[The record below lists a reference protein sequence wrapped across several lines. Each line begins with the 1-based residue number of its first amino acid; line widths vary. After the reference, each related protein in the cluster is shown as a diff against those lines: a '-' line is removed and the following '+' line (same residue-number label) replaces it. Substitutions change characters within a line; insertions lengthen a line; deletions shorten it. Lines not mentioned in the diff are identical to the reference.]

1 MATVAL
7 GQKAVGSVVKLKFN
21 GAMREFLVVHQG
33 RPSTL
38 YDASCDGTWLLMKDC
53 LEAKRWHSSN
63 VNDYANSEVHGYLNS
78 TVLSKFDAD
87 IQAQIKQVKIP
98 YRPGSGTSGT
108 VNSGASGLSTKIFL
122 LSDREV
128 GFTKSNINQYICDD
142 GAKLAYFIEEGNT
155 GGSGCQ
161 KRIAYFNGSAVLW
174 WLRSPRSLS
183 SDNAWYV
190 HSSGSAGRNS
200 CSSTGYY
207 LRPALILPS
216 NLLTSDDGTI
226 NTNTAPT
233 TPASITIPESIQGGS
248 TITVQWGTSTDAESN
263 LEGYVVERSTNGG
276 GSWMQIY
283 QGSATSTTNTVPAGT
298 ETIMYRVKAYDSE
311 GLYSGYRTSG
321 QITVINNNAPG
332 IPASITI
339 PNEVLGG
346 KPLTITWGAATD
358 VDGDLA
364 GYALERQVDGGDSW
378 TEVYRGSN
386 LSYTDAVTRG
396 WASVCYR
403 VRAYDSHNAYGG
415 YATSQSRPVNNNIA
429 PVITCS
435 QASGADL
442 GTKTSGFSVAYSV
455 ADPDGDSMTVTEAI
469 DGVTKRTFTPE
480 AGANNAFA
488 VTGEVFMCLLNGD
501 HTLTITAND
510 GKGSTVHTL
519 TFTKEIH
526 AASITLAEPLD
537 ADAKIEICVLSV
549 LGSLPADA
557 VFSVKVTNNANDTTP
572 VWEDCT
578 AEVKAGAN
586 HVFTNT
592 TATNGFAFNF
602 KIEVE
607 RGASGEGGYISSAQ
621 GGFQ

>member
-1 MATVAL
+1 M
-7 GQKAVGSVVKLKFN
+7 
-21 GAMREFLVVHQG
+21 
-33 RPSTL
+33 
-38 YDASCDGTWLLMKDC
+38 
-53 LEAKRWHSSN
+53 
-63 VNDYANSEVHGYLNS
+63 
-78 TVLSKFDAD
+78 
-87 IQAQIKQVKIP
+87 
-98 YRPGSGTSGT
+98 
-108 VNSGASGLSTKIFL
+108 
-122 LSDREV
+122 
-128 GFTKSNINQYICDD
+128 
-142 GAKLAYFIEEGNT
+142 
-155 GGSGCQ
+155 
-161 KRIAYFNGSAVLW
+161 
-174 WLRSPRSLS
+174 
-183 SDNAWYV
+183 
-190 HSSGSAGRNS
+190 
-200 CSSTGYY
+200 
-207 LRPALILPS
+207 ILPS

-233 TPASITIPESIQGGS
+233 TPGSINVPGNIQGGS
-248 TITVQWGTSTDAESN
+248 TITVSWGASTDAEKN

-283 QGSATSTTNTVPAGT
+283 QGSATTTTNTVPAGT
-298 ETIMYRVKAYDSE
+298 ETVMYRVKAYDSE
-311 GLYSGYRTSG
+311 GLYSGYRTSS

-364 GYALERQVDGGDSW
+364 GYSLERQVDGGDTW

-386 LSYTDAVTRG
+386 LSYTDTVTRG

-435 QASGADL
+435 QGSGADL
-442 GTKTSGFSVAYSV
+442 GTKDGGFSIAYSV
-455 ADPDGDSMTVTEAI
+455 EDPDGDSMTVTEAI

-480 AGANNAFA
+480 PGANNSFA
-488 VTGEVFMCLLNGD
+488 VTGEYFMCLLNGR
-501 HTLTITAND
+501 HTMTITASD

-537 ADAKIEICVLSV
+537 ADAKIEICVMSV
-549 LGSLPADA
+549 IGQIPADA
-557 VFSVKVTNNANDTTP
+557 VYSVKVTNNAKDAAP

-578 AEVKAGAN
+578 AEVRAGAN
-586 HVFTNT
+586 HVFANT
-592 TATNGFAFNF
+592 TAENGFAFNF

>member
-1 MATVAL
+1 M
-7 GQKAVGSVVKLKFN
+7 
-21 GAMREFLVVHQG
+21 
-33 RPSTL
+33 
-38 YDASCDGTWLLMKDC
+38 
-53 LEAKRWHSSN
+53 
-63 VNDYANSEVHGYLNS
+63 
-78 TVLSKFDAD
+78 
-87 IQAQIKQVKIP
+87 
-98 YRPGSGTSGT
+98 
-108 VNSGASGLSTKIFL
+108 
-122 LSDREV
+122 
-128 GFTKSNINQYICDD
+128 
-142 GAKLAYFIEEGNT
+142 
-155 GGSGCQ
+155 
-161 KRIAYFNGSAVLW
+161 
-174 WLRSPRSLS
+174 WLRSPFLGLS
-183 SDNAWYV
+183 TGAWNVYSNGNASY
-190 HSSGSAGRNS
+190 NN
-200 CSSTGYY
+200 CSYTGYY

-233 TPASITIPESIQGGS
+233 TPGSINVPGNIQGGS
-248 TITVQWGTSTDAESN
+248 TITVSWGASTDAEKN

-276 GSWMQIY
+276 GQWTQVY
-283 QGSATSTTNTVPAGT
+283 QGSGTSTTNTVPAGT
-298 ETIMYRVKAYDSE
+298 ETVMYRVKAYDSE

-364 GYALERQVDGGDSW
+364 GYSLERQVDGADSW
-378 TEVYRGSN
+378 AEVYRGSN
-386 LSYTDAVTRG
+386 LSYTDTVTRG

-435 QASGADL
+435 QGSGADL
-442 GTKTSGFSVAYSV
+442 GTKDGGFSIAYSV
-455 ADPDGDSMTVTEAI
+455 EDPDGDSMTVTEAI

-480 AGANNAFA
+480 PGANNSFA
-488 VTGEVFMCLLNGD
+488 VTGEYFMCLLNGR
-501 HTLTITAND
+501 HTMTITASD

-537 ADAKIEICVLSV
+537 ADAKIEICVMSV
-549 LGSLPADA
+549 IGQIPADA
-557 VFSVKVTNNANDTTP
+557 VYSVKVTNNAKDAAP

-578 AEVKAGAN
+578 AEVRAGAN

-592 TATNGFAFNF
+592 TAENGFAFNF

>member
-1 MATVAL
+1 M
-7 GQKAVGSVVKLKFN
+7 
-21 GAMREFLVVHQG
+21 
-33 RPSTL
+33 
-38 YDASCDGTWLLMKDC
+38 
-53 LEAKRWHSSN
+53 
-63 VNDYANSEVHGYLNS
+63 
-78 TVLSKFDAD
+78 
-87 IQAQIKQVKIP
+87 
-98 YRPGSGTSGT
+98 
-108 VNSGASGLSTKIFL
+108 
-122 LSDREV
+122 
-128 GFTKSNINQYICDD
+128 
-142 GAKLAYFIEEGNT
+142 
-155 GGSGCQ
+155 
-161 KRIAYFNGSAVLW
+161 
-174 WLRSPRSLS
+174 
-183 SDNAWYV
+183 
-190 HSSGSAGRNS
+190 
-200 CSSTGYY
+200 
-207 LRPALILPS
+207 ILPS

-233 TPASITIPESIQGGS
+233 TPGSINVPGNIQGGS
-248 TITVQWGTSTDAESN
+248 TITVSWGASTDAEKN

-276 GSWMQIY
+276 GQWTQVY
-283 QGSATSTTNTVPAGT
+283 QGSGTSTTNTVPAGT
-298 ETIMYRVKAYDSE
+298 ETVMYRVKAYDSE

-537 ADAKIEICVLSV
+537 ADAKIEICVMSV
-549 LGSLPADA
+549 IGQIPADA
-557 VFSVKVTNNANDTTP
+557 EYSVKVTNNANDTEP

>member
-53 LEAKRWHSSN
+53 LEAKRWHSSD
-63 VNDYANSEVHGYLNS
+63 VNDYANSEVNGYLNS

-108 VNSGASGLSTKIFL
+108 VNSGANGLSVKIFL

-128 GFTKSNINQYICDD
+128 GYTKNNVNQYICDD
-142 GAKLAYFIEEGNT
+142 GAKLAYFQDGNGT
-155 GGSGCQ
+155 SEKIG
-161 KRIAYFNGSAVLW
+161 KFNGSAVLW
-174 WLRSPRSLS
+174 WLRSPNLCNSGA
-183 SDNAWYV
+183 AWYV
-190 HSSGSAGRNS
+190 YSDGSAGSGNY
-200 CSSTGYY
+200 CSYLGLY

-233 TPASITIPESIQGGS
+233 TPGSITIPETIQGGS
-248 TITVQWGTSTDAESN
+248 TIAVSWGAATDKESN

-298 ETIMYRVKAYDSE
+298 ETVMYRVKAYDSE
-311 GLYSGYRTSG
+311 GLYSGYRTSS

-364 GYALERQVDGGDSW
+364 GYSLERQVDGGDTW
-378 TEVYRGSN
+378 TEVYKGSN
-386 LSYTDAVTRG
+386 LSFTDTVTRG

-442 GTKTSGFSVAYSV
+442 GTKNGGFSVSYSV

-488 VTGEVFMCLLNGD
+488 VTGETFMCLLNGD
-501 HTLTITAND
+501 HTMTITASD

-537 ADAKIEICVLSV
+537 ADAKIEICVMSV
-549 LGSLPADA
+549 IGQIPADA
-557 VFSVKVTNNANDTTP
+557 EYSVKVTNNAKDAAP

-578 AEVKAGAN
+578 AEVRAGAN
-586 HVFTNT
+586 HVFQNA

>member
-1 MATVAL
+1 MASVAL
-7 GQKAVGSVVKLKFN
+7 GQKDVGSVVKLKFN

-33 RPSTL
+33 KPSSL
-38 YDASCDGTWLLMKDC
+38 YDESCNGTWLLMKDC
-53 LEAKRWHSSN
+53 LEARQWHSSN
-63 VNDYANSEVHGYLNS
+63 VNDYANSTVHSYLNS

-87 IQAQIKQVKIP
+87 IQAQIKQAKIP

-108 VNSGASGLSTKIFL
+108 VNSGANGLPAKIFL

-128 GFTKSNINQYICDD
+128 GYTKSNVNQYICDD
-142 GAKLAYFIEEGNT
+142 GAKLAYFQDGNGT
-155 GGSGCQ
+155 SEKIG
-161 KRIAYFNGSAVLW
+161 KFNGSAVGW
-174 WLRSPRSLS
+174 WLRSPGLYG
-183 SDNAWYV
+183 SDDAWRV
-190 HSSGSAGRNS
+190 HSGGYAGNFS

-233 TPASITIPESIQGGS
+233 TPGSITIPETIQGGS
-248 TITVQWGTSTDAESN
+248 TIAVSWGAATDKESN

-298 ETIMYRVKAYDSE
+298 ETVMYRVKAYDSE
-311 GLYSGYRTSG
+311 GLYSGYRTSS

-364 GYALERQVDGGDSW
+364 GYSLERQVDGGDTW
-378 TEVYRGSN
+378 TEVYKGSN
-386 LSYTDAVTRG
+386 LSFTDTVTRG

-442 GTKTSGFSVAYSV
+442 GTKNGGFSVSYSV

-469 DGVTKRTFTPE
+469 DGVTKRTFAPE

-488 VTGEVFMCLLNGD
+488 VTGETFMCLLNGD
-501 HTLTITAND
+501 HTLTITASD

>member
-53 LEAKRWHSSN
+53 LEAKRWHSSD
-63 VNDYANSEVHGYLNS
+63 VNDYANSEVNGYLNS

-108 VNSGASGLSTKIFL
+108 VNSGANGLSVKIFL

-128 GFTKSNINQYICDD
+128 GYTKNNVNRYICDD
-142 GAKLAYFIEEGNT
+142 GAKLAYFQDGNGT
-155 GGSGCQ
+155 SEKIG
-161 KRIAYFNGSAVLW
+161 KFNGSAVIW
-174 WLRSPRSLS
+174 WLRSPGLLNSIYAWFVLS
-183 SDNAWYV
+183 DGNAD
-190 HSSGSAGRNS
+190 RDD
-200 CSSTGYY
+200 CSWTGCY

-233 TPASITIPESIQGGS
+233 TPGSITIPETIQGGS
-248 TITVQWGTSTDAESN
+248 TIAVSWGAATDKESN

-298 ETIMYRVKAYDSE
+298 ETVMYRVKAYDSE
-311 GLYSGYRTSG
+311 GLYSGYRTSS

-358 VDGDLA
+358 ADGDLA
-364 GYALERQVDGGDSW
+364 GYSLERQVDGGDTW
-378 TEVYRGSN
+378 TEVYKGSN
-386 LSYTDAVTRG
+386 LSFTDTVTRG

-442 GTKTSGFSVAYSV
+442 GTKNGGFSVSYSV

-488 VTGEVFMCLLNGD
+488 VTGETFMCLLNGD
-501 HTLTITAND
+501 HTMTITASD

-537 ADAKIEICVLSV
+537 ADAKIEICVMSV
-549 LGSLPADA
+549 IGQIPADA
-557 VFSVKVTNNANDTTP
+557 EYSVKVTNNANDTAP